1 MIRNSYRNIPYR
13 KKQTQYLMSVFIV
26 CLSFSLVFLFYDDG
40 PPKPPF
46 PDSFSSIDCRYVNFR
61 KYNDRS
67 GQFDFYFDI
76 QPSIEYP
83 PEYLP
88 YFIKIQFFIDGAMAN
103 FTAKQFQNITQTDNL
118 LKVSFNTPLTG
129 PADYCL
135 RCLNRLIMS
144 GKVEMKPPVVLPND
158 RSYSYHIP
166 NSSIAMSDVCIE
178 YEKFLYF
185 NDFPAYLNELYFDN
199 KTFRFEFLQ
208 YPFSAYV
215 KMKNVTVHDNVS
227 FLISPFH
234 KIPWKQLFF
243 NVNPI
248 AYELNKRLFAFPD
261 KLQFVFRDDPDMA
274 AAPIL
279 SLFSS
284 RNLTKIEDIHCFSN
298 LVITETDSDIPININ
313 AKLNYQVVKDFSFT
327 RMRFERNKTVKNRI
341 LVQDKYYDP
350 IISRLD
356 IKDCEIISFS
366 PDMDLINASILV
378 SSSNVLIGDHISVLC
393 HLLWMND
400 DSFVIDLTSPKYS
413 CNRWIDIFSKNSP
426 TKVFSLNNL
435 TTCECPSFQ
444 CYPEESEIQFGIDFD
459 KVIQIIKENL

>member
-1 MIRNSYRNIPYR
+1 
-13 KKQTQYLMSVFIV
+13 
-26 CLSFSLVFLFYDDG
+26 
-40 PPKPPF
+40 
-46 PDSFSSIDCRYVNFR
+46 
-61 KYNDRS
+61 
-67 GQFDFYFDI
+67 
-76 QPSIEYP
+76 
-83 PEYLP
+83 
-88 YFIKIQFFIDGAMAN
+88 
-103 FTAKQFQNITQTDNL
+103 
-118 LKVSFNTPLTG
+118 
-129 PADYCL
+129 
-135 RCLNRLIMS
+135 
-144 GKVEMKPPVVLPND
+144 
-158 RSYSYHIP
+158 
-166 NSSIAMSDVCIE
+166 MSDVCIE

-261 KLQFVFRDDPDMA
+261 KIQFVFRDDPDMA

-327 RMRFERNKTVKNRI
+327 RMRFERNKTVKN
-341 LVQDKYYDP
+341 
-350 IISRLD
+350 
-356 IKDCEIISFS
+356 
-366 PDMDLINASILV
+366 
-378 SSSNVLIGDHISVLC
+378 
-393 HLLWMND
+393 
-400 DSFVIDLTSPKYS
+400 S
-413 CNRWIDIFSKNSP
+413 CNEHKKQSPVTELNGIRPQCKRHFNIKNSARDP
-426 TKVFSLNNL
+426 GNMPRPF
-435 TTCECPSFQ
+435 
-444 CYPEESEIQFGIDFD
+444 IQ
-459 KVIQIIKENL
+459 